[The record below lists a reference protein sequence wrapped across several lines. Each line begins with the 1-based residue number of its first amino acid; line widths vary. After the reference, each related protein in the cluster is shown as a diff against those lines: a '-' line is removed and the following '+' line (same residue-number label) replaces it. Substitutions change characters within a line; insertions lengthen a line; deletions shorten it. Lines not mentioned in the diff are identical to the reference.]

1 MPQVAKVMAI
11 RPRKTWMRRLYL
23 WTRSNK
29 ARARRAETNRQFY
42 RTLVLRSR
50 AFLAQLHAIVRAI
63 TASIR
68 SHRADTVHSHSRS
81 SIGLDA
87 YSKYTVPSSRS
98 SGIRVTVPEFAFS
111 IPPLFDFRALA
122 QSGKPLNNPRPA
134 LTPCDYTAGFCR

>member
-50 AFLAQLHAIVRAI
+50 AFLAQLHASVRAI

-68 SHRADTVHSHSRS
+68 THRADTVHSHSRGIS
-81 SIGLDA
+81 
-87 YSKYTVPSSRS
+87 VP
-98 SGIRVTVPEFAFS
+98 VPEFVFS
-111 IPPLFDFRALA
+111 IWPLFDFRAAA
-122 QSGKPLNNPRPA
+122 QSGKP
-134 LTPCDYTAGFCR
+134 